1 MSAAIPPGQVAWGT
15 QLPVQSGSSN
25 FAQPWEATAG
35 PDELARIATAADRAG
50 AFYVAVCDHVAVPRH
65 DAEVMSTRWYD
76 TVATLGWLAALTER
90 VHLLSH
96 VYVLPY
102 RHPLVTAKAFTTL
115 DRLSGG
121 RAILGAGA
129 GHVEGEFE
137 TLGVDFAT
145 RGTQVADAVPLIRA
159 AFEDEYVEGPDG
171 TEVGLAPRPVRPGG
185 PPIWIGGSSRAAIRR
200 AALLGDGW
208 LPQGPPPMGTS
219 NAIAMIR
226 EERASAGLPAA
237 FDLGVTAGPVFLG
250 EPDFDIEDFAV
261 RGSAERIAEHLR
273 RFPAKGMN
281 QLQVGFRGRDASEVA
296 DQVERFG
303 AEVAP
308 LLAG

>member
-1 MSAAIPPGQVAWGT
+1 MPTVINVQFRPVTKLYHFSPGPLLDLTVDDYVIVETSRGQEVAQVVAPPHMIDESEVEQRE
-15 QLPVQSGSSN
+15 Q
-25 FAQPWEATAG
+25 FG
-35 PDELARIATAADRAG
+35 PTGRL
-50 AFYVAVCDHVAVPRH
+50 
-65 DAEVMSTRWYD
+65 
-76 TVATLGWLAALTER
+76 TVAPTPA
-90 VHLLSH
+90 
-96 VYVLPY
+96 
-102 RHPLVTAKAFTTL
+102 
-115 DRLSGG
+115 
-121 RAILGAGA
+121 
-129 GHVEGEFE
+129 
-137 TLGVDFAT
+137 
-145 RGTQVADAVPLIRA
+145 
-159 AFEDEYVEGPDG
+159 
-171 TEVGLAPRPVRPGG
+171 RPGG
-185 PPIWIGGSSRAAIRR
+185 PPIWIGGSSPAAMRR
-200 AALLGDGW
+200 VVARGDGW